1 MVRPNEHP
9 LWDKVTIQFMTD
21 ESDQSGDDTIVRH
34 QLPWRSDSKFAA
46 TSVTFKYT
54 SISVLNA
61 FIAKLDERHEKNRGS
76 CWVEGKRRATGSPS
90 KRPPPEG
97 CPPAFVK
104 TVLLP
109 ALEVPAAAAEAEIE
123 QDDSDFNPNDF

>member
-1 MVRPNEHP
+1 
-9 LWDKVTIQFMTD
+9 MTD

-34 QLPWRSDSKFAA
+34 QLPWRSDM
-46 TSVTFKYT
+46 
-54 SISVLNA
+54 LNA
-61 FIAKLDERHEKNRGS
+61 FMAKLDERHEKNRGS
-76 CWVEGKRRATGSPS
+76 CWVEGKKRATGSPS

-109 ALEVPAAAAEAEIE
+109 AMEVPAAAAEAQIE
-123 QDDSDFNPNDF
+123 QDDSDFNPNDY

>member
-1 MVRPNEHP
+1 MSI
-9 LWDKVTIQFMTD
+9 D
-21 ESDQSGDDTIVRH
+21 DQKQSINLSLIFGVPYCI
-34 QLPWRSDSKFAA
+34 
-46 TSVTFKYT
+46 TFKYT

-76 CWVEGKRRATGSPS
+76 CWVEGKRKATGSPS

-109 ALEVPAAAAEAEIE
+109 ALEVPAAAAEAQIE
-123 QDDSDFNPNDF
+123 QDDSDFNPNI

>member
-1 MVRPNEHP
+1 MVWPNAHP
-9 LWDKVTIQFMTD
+9 LWDKITIQFMTD
-21 ESDQSGDDTIVRH
+21 ESDRSGDNTIVRH

-46 TSVTFKYT
+46 SSVAFKYT

-61 FIAKLDERHEKNRGS
+61 FIAKLDEQHEKNRGS
-76 CWVEGKRRATGSPS
+76 CLVEGKRRATGSPS
-90 KRPPPEG
+90 QRPPPEG
-97 CPPAFVK
+97 YPPAFVK

-109 ALEVPAAAAEAEIE
+109 ALEVPTAAAEAEIE